1 MRLCAQVDLD
11 FSLTGVGKRGSV
23 LEGEE
28 SEACFLRKGSIW
40 MGSMNLHVDLK
51 HCIET
56 RASALTGQD
65 APLLVNKLLTFSLR
79 KCS

>member
-40 MGSMNLHVDLK
+40 MGSVNLHVNLK

-56 RASALTGQD
+56 RASALTNRARRSTVSKQ
-65 APLLVNKLLTFSLR
+65 APDF
-79 KCS
+79 